1 MEHIKTKKKK
11 KSPLL
16 KNILFLSLSMGVGL
30 LLGVFSAVF
39 LPETVLEWNVFHFV
53 LGIIFFC
60 LSYFL
65 HILIHELGHL
75 IFGLLTGYSFVSFR
89 VGSFT
94 VIKEDGKFKRKK
106 FHLPGTGGQC
116 LMSPPEYSEKSFPY
130 VIYNLGG
137 VLLNL
142 IASIIALGI
151 IVGIEQLS
159 AFSLVGWQLFFV
171 AGLFTAVT
179 NGIPVKIG
187 GLPNDGHNIYS
198 LMKKEENKKAFF
210 IQLKMNALMTQGIR
224 IKDIP
229 FEELS
234 VDELNTQTS
243 TLQAAVHILQYNWYL
258 DRLNL
263 EKAQQKLTELLSY
276 MDNYPLFYKQELA
289 CEQLFLALVSHE
301 DSAVIEELYNEELKT
316 YIKKMTFLP
325 NKKRLLMSL
334 EAHYYQNEEVMQQY
348 FKELLKTAET
358 YPVRGEAE
366 MEIMLGNWVKDSKTD
381 DEKHSGH

>member
-30 LLGVFSAVF
+30 LLGVFSGVF

-142 IASIIALGI
+142 VASIIALGI

-159 AFSLVGWQLFFV
+159 AFSLVGWQLFLV
-171 AGLFTAVT
+171 AGLFTAMT

-198 LMKKEENKKAFF
+198 LMKKEENKKVFF

>member
-11 KSPLL
+11 ESPLL

-65 HILIHELGHL
+65 HILIHESGHL

-142 IASIIALGI
+142 VASIIALGI

-159 AFSLVGWQLFFV
+159 AFSLVGWQLFLV

>member
-142 IASIIALGI
+142 GASIIALGI

-159 AFSLVGWQLFFV
+159 AFSLVGWQLFLV
-171 AGLFTAVT
+171 AGLFTAMT

>member
-142 IASIIALGI
+142 VASIIALGI

-159 AFSLVGWQLFFV
+159 AFSLGGWQLFLV

-325 NKKRLLMSL
+325 NKKRLLMAL

-366 MEIMLGNWVKDSKTD
+366 MEIMLGNWVKASKTD
-381 DEKHSGH
+381 DEKHRGH

>member
-1 MEHIKTKKKK
+1 MEHIKTKKK

-30 LLGVFSAVF
+30 LLGVFSGVF

-142 IASIIALGI
+142 GASIIALGI

-159 AFSLVGWQLFFV
+159 AFSLVGWQLFLV
-171 AGLFTAVT
+171 AGLFTAMT

>member
-1 MEHIKTKKKK
+1 MEHIKTRKKK

-142 IASIIALGI
+142 VASIIALGI

>member
-11 KSPLL
+11 KNPVL

-142 IASIIALGI
+142 VASIIALGI

-159 AFSLVGWQLFFV
+159 AFSLVGWQLFLV

-263 EKAQQKLTELLSY
+263 EKAQLKLTELLSY

-325 NKKRLLMSL
+325 NKKRLLMAL

-366 MEIMLGNWVKDSKTD
+366 MEIMLGNWVKDSQTD
-381 DEKHSGH
+381 DEKHRGH

>member
-11 KSPLL
+11 KNPVL

-30 LLGVFSAVF
+30 LLGVFGAVF

-94 VIKEDGKFKRKK
+94 IIKEDGKFKRKK

-142 IASIIALGI
+142 VASIIALGI
-151 IVGIEQLS
+151 ILGIEQLS
-159 AFSLVGWQLFFV
+159 DFALVGWQLFLI

-179 NGIPVKIG
+179 NGIPLKIG
-187 GLPNDGHNIYS
+187 GFPNDGHNIYS

-263 EKAQQKLTELLSY
+263 EKAQLKLTELLSY

-325 NKKRLLMSL
+325 NKKRLLMAL

-381 DEKHSGH
+381 DEKHRGH

>member
-142 IASIIALGI
+142 VASIIALGI

-159 AFSLVGWQLFFV
+159 AFSLGGWQLFLV

-289 CEQLFLALVSHE
+289 CAQLFLPLVSHE

-325 NKKRLLMSL
+325 NKKRLLMAL

-381 DEKHSGH
+381 DEKHRGH

>member
-1 MEHIKTKKKK
+1 MDHIKTKQKKK
-11 KSPLL
+11 NPVL

-30 LLGVFSAVF
+30 LLGVFGAVF
-39 LPETVLEWNVFHFV
+39 LPETVLEWNVFHLV
-53 LGIIFFC
+53 MGIVFFC

-94 VIKEDGKFKRKK
+94 IIKEDGKFKRKK

-142 IASIIALGI
+142 VASIIALGI
-151 IVGIEQLS
+151 ILGIEQLS
-159 AFSLVGWQLFFV
+159 DFALVGWQLFLI

-179 NGIPVKIG
+179 NGIPLKIG
-187 GLPNDGHNIYS
+187 GFPNDGHNIYS

-258 DRLNL
+258 DRLDL
-263 EKAQQKLTELLSY
+263 EKAQQKLTELLPY
-276 MDNYPLFYKQELA
+276 MENYPLFYKQELA

-325 NKKRLLMSL
+325 NKKRLLMAL
-334 EAHYYQNEEVMQQY
+334 EAHYYQNEEVMEQY

-381 DEKHSGH
+381 DEKHRDH

>member
-65 HILIHELGHL
+65 HILIHESGHL

-142 IASIIALGI
+142 VASIIALGI

-159 AFSLVGWQLFFV
+159 AFSLVGWQLFLV

>member
-142 IASIIALGI
+142 GASIIALGI

>member
-30 LLGVFSAVF
+30 LLGVFSGVF

-142 IASIIALGI
+142 GASIIALGI

>member
-1 MEHIKTKKKK
+1 MEHIKTRKKK

-30 LLGVFSAVF
+30 LLGIFSAVF

-142 IASIIALGI
+142 VASIIALGI

-159 AFSLVGWQLFFV
+159 AFSLVGWQLFLV